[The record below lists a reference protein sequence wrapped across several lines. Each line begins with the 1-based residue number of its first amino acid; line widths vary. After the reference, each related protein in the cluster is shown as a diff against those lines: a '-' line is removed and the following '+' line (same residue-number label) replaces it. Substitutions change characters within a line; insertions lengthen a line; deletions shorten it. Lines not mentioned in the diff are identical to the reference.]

1 MSAVLL
7 TGCGSRKKTDAV
19 DSVIKISTAP
29 EPTATPDPK
38 TVDPDAVTTNGN
50 LTMVNEYLA
59 ENGGA
64 ELGSAAVTPTPA
76 QRLQMEAP
84 VILNRIHQVQIHPME
99 IVQMVLTVAMD
110 RIIAVIPDIPM
121 KTATTASMMIQGKE
135 TMMENK
141 AKKPLELYIHVP
153 FCVKKCDYCD
163 FLSGPAGK
171 ERQAEY
177 FQALQREVASVPDF
191 PDREITTVFIGGGTP
206 SVPDPALIGAV
217 LDQIRNKFLMAPDAE
232 ITIEANPGT
241 LYKEKLEDYLEH
253 GVNRLSLGLQSPQN
267 RELKI
272 LGRIHTWEEF
282 LESFSLAREAGFS
295 NINIDLM
302 SAIPDQTYEGWEKN
316 LRTVAALG
324 PEHISAYSLIVEE
337 GTPFWERDLKLPDED
352 TEYSGCMR
360 IRQRSSGSTDFISM
374 RSPIMQKKVW
384 SAGIIRAIGREQII
398 WVWDL
403 GHLHSWIIY
412 VFPIQIIWKNILKT
426 ADSRRNSAVIWS
438 VLTRQMRWL
447 SSCSWVCV

>member
-1 MSAVLL
+1 
-7 TGCGSRKKTDAV
+7 
-19 DSVIKISTAP
+19 
-29 EPTATPDPK
+29 
-38 TVDPDAVTTNGN
+38 
-50 LTMVNEYLA
+50 
-59 ENGGA
+59 
-64 ELGSAAVTPTPA
+64 
-76 QRLQMEAP
+76 
-84 VILNRIHQVQIHPME
+84 
-99 IVQMVLTVAMD
+99 
-110 RIIAVIPDIPM
+110 
-121 KTATTASMMIQGKE
+121 
-135 TMMENK
+135 MENK

-217 LDQIRNKFLMAPDAE
+217 LDQIRNKFFMAPDAE

-302 SAIPDQTYEGWEKN
+302 SAIPDQTYEDWKKN
-316 LRTVAALG
+316 LCTVAALG

-337 GTPFWERDLKLPDED
+337 GTPFRERDLKLPDED
-352 TEYSGCMR
+352 TEYRMYEDTAAILGEYGFHQYEISNYAKKDRNCRHNEGYWQRKDYLGLGLGAASLVGRERFTNTSDMSEYLENSGNLEKIRTDRETLTREDEMGEFMFLGLRMTKGVSKKDFQEYFGTSIEKIYGEVLEKYKKQGLLLEEDGR
-360 IRQRSSGSTDFISM
+360 ICLSR
-374 RSPIMQKKVW
+374 
-384 SAGIIRAIGREQII
+384 AGIHVSNA
-398 WVWDL
+398 VM
-403 GHLHSWIIY
+403 
-412 VFPIQIIWKNILKT
+412 
-426 ADSRRNSAVIWS
+426 ADF
-438 VLTRQMRWL
+438 LL
-447 SSCSWVCV
+447 